1 VILLPAV
8 DIRDGKAVRLRQG
21 HFDQETVYAD
31 DPLEAA
37 MSFVEAGARFLHVID
52 LDGAREGE
60 PANLDHL
67 RRITREAGVPV
78 QYGGGLR
85 SLVSIRKA
93 LAAGAERVVV
103 GTAAYTDADFLQEA
117 LATWDPR
124 VLVAVDVRGGKVSVS
139 GWTRAT
145 QMRPE
150 ELIERLQKQGAKRFV
165 YTNADRD
172 GMLEGVDPDEVRRIS
187 EAVRGRFI
195 WSGGIGTLEDLAV
208 LRDMRLVNLAG
219 VVSGKALYEGRFSV
233 VDARAQ
239 LESPPSAR
247 AQLESPPSRRDL
259 PAI

>member
-1 VILLPAV
+1 MIFLPAV

-21 HFDQETVYAD
+21 RFDQETVYAD

-37 MSFVEAGARFLHVID
+37 LSFVEAGARFLHVID

-67 RRITREAGVPV
+67 RRIAREAGVPV

-85 SLVSIRKA
+85 SLMSVRKA
-93 LAAGAERVVV
+93 LAAGAERVVL

-117 LATWDPR
+117 LQTWDPR
-124 VLVAVDVRGGKVSVS
+124 VLVAVDVREGHVSVS

-150 ELIERLQKQGAKRFV
+150 ELIERLQQQGAKRFV

-172 GMLEGVDPDEVRRIS
+172 GMLDGIDPDEVRLIS
-187 EAVRGRFI
+187 GAVRGRFI
-195 WSGGIGTLEDLAV
+195 VSGGVGSLDDLRM
-208 LRDMRLVNLAG
+208 LRDLRLVNLAG
-219 VVSGKALYEGRFSV
+219 VVAGKALYEGRFSV
-233 VDARAQ
+233 IDARAE
-239 LESPPSAR
+239 LESPPS
-247 AQLESPPSRRDL
+247 PRD
-259 PAI
+259 AAHA